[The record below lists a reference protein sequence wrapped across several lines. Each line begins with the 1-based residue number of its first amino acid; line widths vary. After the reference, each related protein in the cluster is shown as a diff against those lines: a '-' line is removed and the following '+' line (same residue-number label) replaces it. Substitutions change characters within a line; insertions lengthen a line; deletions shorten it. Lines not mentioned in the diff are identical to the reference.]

1 MVVRGRKRLR
11 TEKGGGDLDRTQIPL
26 IRAAAKGDKQAFTE
40 LVGLYRQSMY
50 ATAMAVTRNEDDA
63 LDAIQ
68 ETVLT
73 LWEKLDSLRRPAYFK
88 TWMTRILVNNC
99 CGALRREKR
108 EATVERL
115 AEEGEEKDLDTPL
128 DVREALW
135 RLSQD
140 DRLLLQLFYFEDL
153 SVKEIAQV
161 LSVTPE
167 AVRMRLTRGRK
178 RFAEQYETE
187 VRYQHEKE

>member
-1 MVVRGRKRLR
+1 MVKTNGNIQALVHSAG
-11 TEKGGGDLDRTQIPL
+11 
-26 IRAAAKGDKQAFTE
+26 KGDKQAF
-40 LVGLYRQSMY
+40 LKLIDLHRQSMY

-73 LWEKLDSLRRPAYFK
+73 LWEKLDTLRKPAYFK
-88 TWMTRILVNNC
+88 TWMTRILLNNC
-99 CGALRREKR
+99 CSLLRGESRETPVEGFEESGR
-108 EATVERL
+108 EE
-115 AEEGEEKDLDTPL
+115 DWDTSL

-153 SVKEIAQV
+153 SVRQV
-161 LSVTPE
+161 AEVMGLSSGT
-167 AVRMRLTRGRK
+167 VRMRLTRSRRK
-178 RFAEQYETE
+178 FAEQYDTE
-187 VRYQHEKE
+187 VRYRHEKE